1 VTKHRWVAA
10 IAAVL
15 AWLSIAGHG
24 VQAAEGKGAPYF
36 AVQGTGTV
44 ERLPLLQT
52 NASANIVGPVAEVA
66 LKQVFENRGTATIEA
81 VYVFPASDRAAVSA
95 LTMRIGDRIV
105 QAQLQERSEAKRTYE
120 SAKQSGHT
128 AALLQQ
134 HDPGTF
140 TMNLANILPGDRIE
154 VELHYTELL
163 VPTDG
168 VYAFELP
175 TTFGVEHYT
184 RPGEQAIDTPRS
196 DAPEVTDY
204 SFGVNVHLAA
214 GIPIASVDSPSHRVV
229 VEEPSSTKR
238 NVRLADDEVKAST
251 RDFVLRYSLAGGAIA
266 DGLLLFPGTT
276 ENFFL
281 LMLQPPRAPAP
292 ASIAPR
298 EFVFVLDVSGSMSGA
313 PMDAAKAMMHSLL
326 ATLQPRDRFNL
337 ILFAGKFEI
346 LDAQTS
352 LPVDAATTGR
362 AMKLVADATTGGGT
376 ELIPALQAAYDLPH
390 AAGMSRS
397 IVVVTDGGIEAGGEA
412 ARLIRSHLDEANVF
426 AFGTGPGADH
436 NVMRRLARAGMG
448 EPFFAEDENKGA
460 DETARFRS
468 YVEQPL
474 LTRVG
479 AKITGFDTYDVI
491 PERLPDL
498 FAQRPIVMIGKYRGA
513 ARGEIVVT
521 GTAGDHAYRSTLNV
535 ASASAGANN
544 APLRA
549 LWARQY
555 IADRVDSAGYVASD
569 SEEAHAL
576 AKLSLDYG
584 VLTPFTAFVAVSA
597 EQRSDG
603 SAPIKVD
610 QPTPLRAGITS
621 YGGGDALQ
629 AGVRLMSDVALA
641 SIARPADGD
650 SVDVAGK
657 HFRRHEDLWIDARHD
672 DTCVILRIRR
682 GSEAYERLL
691 ALRPELSNWVALGKR
706 VLIRLGHYSVLVGD
720 DGFSDYPAGVLARA
734 ARG

>member
-1 VTKHRWVAA
+1 MTRGLWG
-10 IAAVL
+10 AVL
-15 AWLSIAGHG
+15 TAMASLSIAWHA
-24 VQAAEGKGAPYF
+24 VHAAEEKHAPYF
-36 AVQGTGTV
+36 AVQGTDTV

-52 NASANIVGPVAEVA
+52 SASANIAGPIADVA

-105 QAQLQERSEAKRTYE
+105 QAKIQERGEAKRTYE
-120 SAKQSGHT
+120 SARQSGHT

-163 VPTDG
+163 LPTDG

-175 TTFGVEHYT
+175 TTFGVKHYT
-184 RPGEQAIDTPRS
+184 RPGEEAVDTPRS

-204 SFGVNVHLAA
+204 SFGVNIHLAA
-214 GIPIASVDSPSHRVV
+214 GIPIASIDSPSHHVV
-229 VEEPSSTKR
+229 IDEPSSSER
-238 NVRLADDEVKAST
+238 DVRLADDEVKAST

-266 DGLLLFPGTT
+266 DGLLLFPGAT

-281 LMLQPPRAPAP
+281 LMMQPPRAPAP
-292 ASIAPR
+292 ASITPR
-298 EFVFVLDVSGSMSGA
+298 EFVFVLDVSGSMSGE
-313 PMDAAKAMMHSLL
+313 PMEAAKAMMHSLL
-326 ATLQPRDRFNL
+326 GTLQPRDRFNL
-337 ILFAGKFEI
+337 ILFAGRFDI
-346 LDAQTS
+346 LDPHAS
-352 LPVDAATTGR
+352 LAVDEATTRR
-362 AMKLVADATTGGGT
+362 AMKLVDDAQASGGT

-390 AAGMSRS
+390 EAGMSRS
-397 IVVVTDGGIEAGGEA
+397 IVIVTDGGIQAGREA
-412 ARLIRSHLDEANVF
+412 AKLIRAHLDEANVF
-426 AFGTGPGADH
+426 AFGTGAGADH
-436 NVMRRLARAGMG
+436 NVMRRLARAGLG
-448 EPFFAEDENKGA
+448 EPFFAEDESKGA
-460 DETARFRS
+460 AETARFRS

-474 LTRVG
+474 LTHVG
-479 AKITGFDTYDVI
+479 AKFVGFDAYDVI

-498 FAQRPIVMIGKYRGA
+498 FAQRPIVMIGKYRGSA
-513 ARGEIVVT
+513 QGEIHIT
-521 GTAGDHAYRSTLNV
+521 GSAGDHAYRSTLNV
-535 ASASAGANN
+535 ASASAGAKNE
-544 APLRA
+544 PLRA

-555 IADRVDSAGYVASD
+555 IADRIDSGDYVASD

-576 AKLSLDYG
+576 TRLSLDYG

-603 SAPIKVD
+603 SAPVKVD

-629 AGVRLMSDVALA
+629 AGIRLMSSATLA
-641 SIARPADGD
+641 SVAGHLDDDI
-650 SVDVAGK
+650 VEVAGK
-657 HFRRHEDLWIDARHD
+657 RFRRHEGMWIDTRHD
-672 DTCVILRIRR
+672 DACITLRIRR
-682 GSEAYERLL
+682 GGEAYERLL

-720 DGFSDYPAGVLARA
+720 EGFSDYPTGVLARA
-734 ARG
+734 ARD